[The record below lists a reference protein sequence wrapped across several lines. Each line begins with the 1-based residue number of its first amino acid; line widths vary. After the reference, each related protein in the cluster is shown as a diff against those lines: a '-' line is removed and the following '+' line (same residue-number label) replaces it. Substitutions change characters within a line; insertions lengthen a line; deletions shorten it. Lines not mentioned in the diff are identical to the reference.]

1 MTKSEFDKKFKIAI
15 SKVSEEN
22 LNSIFQKQ
30 RDLFK
35 EDTLSEEDIYALCVT
50 SSMAINQMLLKLVL
64 EEILELDD

>member
-30 RDLFK
+30 RDLFR
-35 EDTLSEEDIYALCVT
+35 EDTLSEKDIYELCVT
-50 SSMAINQMLLKLVL
+50 SSMAISQMLLKLVL

>member
-30 RDLFK
+30 RDLFR
-35 EDTLSEEDIYALCVT
+35 EDTLSEKDIYALCVT
-50 SSMAINQMLLKLVL
+50 SSMAISQMLLKLVL